1 VSARFLCVGTHHKT
15 GTVWM
20 RRVLHEIKRDQDV
33 PLMQCNRAAKL
44 KKAATSGPQI
54 IVSWQSTFPAEL
66 RALPHARFLHMIRD
80 PRDVLLSGMRYHR
93 KAPLGRENFLA
104 QTRDDLGGRTYQDHL
119 NALPTDMDRWLFEMH
134 NKHAQTVAEMLA
146 WDRTGPNT
154 VDVRYEDMIVDVDC
168 VQFRAILTDFAIE
181 GIDIDRAVHSFWLHS
196 LFGGVA
202 QEENLGE
209 QHALHITSGSVAQW
223 KTQMPRTLAEIYA
236 DQYGP
241 ALKTLGYADDDS
253 WVMECP
259 ETVKD
264 QTS

>member
-1 VSARFLCVGTHHKT
+1 
-15 GTVWM
+15 M
-20 RRVLHEIKRDQDV
+20 
-33 PLMQCNRAAKL
+33 
-44 KKAATSGPQI
+44 
-54 IVSWQSTFPAEL
+54 
-66 RALPHARFLHMIRD
+66 
-80 PRDVLLSGMRYHR
+80 
-93 KAPLGRENFLA
+93 
-104 QTRDDLGGRTYQDHL
+104 GG
-119 NALPTDMDRWLFEMH
+119 
-134 NKHAQTVAEMLA
+134 
-146 WDRTGPNT
+146 
-154 VDVRYEDMIVDVDC
+154 
-168 VQFRAILTDFAIE
+168 LT
-181 GIDIDRAVHSFWLHS
+181 LHS

-209 QHALHITSGSVAQW
+209 QHALHITSGSVVQW